1 MTLDLV
7 LIMSGILDTVNLRT
21 QMVGQNR
28 LELLLFNLETDQ
40 TYGINV
46 FKVREVLQCPELTE
60 VPRQTTAIKG
70 MAHIRG
76 ETIPVL
82 DLSEAIGRNA
92 IPKEQQQV
100 CFLIVAEYNKRT
112 LAFLVRKVDRILN
125 THWDQIM
132 APPAEIGVENYL
144 TAVFEHEGKLIEIL
158 DVEQILADLYPM
170 ATKVSDDVATSEVR
184 SKAREHHVLC
194 VDDSSVAR
202 NQMQRSLEDLGCKVT
217 TCNNGR
223 IAWDLLVQLA
233 EKGNDVTELFLM
245 VISDIEMPEMD
256 GYTLAAMIRE
266 DPRMERMHIVLH
278 SSLSG
283 GFNVSMVK
291 KVGADGFLAKF
302 NPDDLAGVVIERIKK
317 VEGR

>member
-1 MTLDLV
+1 
-7 LIMSGILDTVNLRT
+7 MSGILDSVNLRT

-28 LELLLFNLETDQ
+28 LELLLFGLETDQ
-40 TYGINV
+40 QYGINV
-46 FKVREVLQCPELTE
+46 FKVREVLQCPDLTE
-60 VPRQTTAIKG
+60 VPRQTSAIKG

-82 DLSEAIGRNA
+82 DLSEAIGRQ
-92 IPKEQQQV
+92 PVPHEQRME
-100 CFLIVAEYNKRT
+100 CFLIVAEYNRRT

-132 APPAEIGVENYL
+132 APPTEIGVENYL
-144 TAVFEHEGKLIEIL
+144 TAIFEYNGKLIEIL

-170 ATKVSDDVATSEVR
+170 PTEVSKDVADDKVR
-184 SKAREHHVLC
+184 EKAREHQILI

-202 NQMQRSLEDLGCKVT
+202 NQMQRSLENLGVKVT
-217 TCNNGR
+217 SCNNGR
-223 IAWDLLVQLA
+223 VAWDLLRDMANRGTEVA
-233 EKGNDVTELFLM
+233 EHFLM

-256 GYTLAAMIRE
+256 GYTLTSMIRE
-266 DPRMERMHIVLH
+266 DERMSGLHVVLH
-278 SSLSG
+278 TSLSG

-302 NPDDLAGVVIERIKK
+302 NPDDLATAVVQRIQQIEKR
-317 VEGR
+317 